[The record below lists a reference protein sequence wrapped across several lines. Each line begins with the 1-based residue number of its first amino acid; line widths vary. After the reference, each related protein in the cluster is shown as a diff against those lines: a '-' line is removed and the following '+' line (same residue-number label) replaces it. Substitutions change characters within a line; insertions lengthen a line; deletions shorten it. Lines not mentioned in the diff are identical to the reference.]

1 MSNNFSHQFSP
12 SSSLKTGLLKWRP
25 EYDIAADEYNKAGEW
40 VFVAGFPIQN
50 FFFLKLL
57 IFPPAVCFRNA
68 RSFDQCRNCLMKSAD
83 CHKMAKSWFHAA
95 KCLDQAILIC
105 KDMNSFQ
112 DISGLAKKACEL
124 YQQHGSPEAGA
135 SSLDKAAKILEANH
149 PEMALPLYQQAV
161 DVVMVGGE

>member
-1 MSNNFSHQFSP
+1 
-12 SSSLKTGLLKWRP
+12 LKWRP

-40 VFVAGFPIQN
+40 RFFSLEL
-50 FFFLKLL
+50 FFFDRQP
-57 IFPPAVCFRNA
+57 IIDFSIAAVCFRNA

-105 KDMNSFQ
+105 KDMNNFQ

-149 PEMALPLYQQAV
+149 PELALPLYQHAV
-161 DVVMVGGE
+161 DVVMVRERACHL